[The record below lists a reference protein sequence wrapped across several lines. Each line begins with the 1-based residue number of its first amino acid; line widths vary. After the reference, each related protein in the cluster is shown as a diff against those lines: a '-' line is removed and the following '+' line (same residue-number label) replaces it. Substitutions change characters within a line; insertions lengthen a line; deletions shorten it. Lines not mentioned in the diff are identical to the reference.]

1 MTRCCTLSSWHQV
14 SDNFCF
20 CDECFMT
27 RTQQLRSGLPCGW
40 GLFRDCPS
48 GCQVHRTSRNLGKRG
63 PRKVRQLRSHIPL
76 FCVLP
81 HGFSSKGE
89 TARRSQGEME
99 KMTKLIDILYTHLSL
114 RVVQKIA
121 LPHYH
126 YLVRCKLSVD
136 DSFFPGNYLIKCF
149 ANNSIPALSNP

>member
-48 GCQVHRTSRNLGKRG
+48 GCQMHLTARNLGKRG

-81 HGFSSKGE
+81 HGFCSKGE

-99 KMTKLIDILYTHLSL
+99 KMTKLIDILYTRLSL
-114 RVVQKIA
+114 RVVQRIA
-121 LPHYH
+121 LKSDANSPWMI
-126 YLVRCKLSVD
+126 VFFQITTSSSVLRITV
-136 DSFFPGNYLIKCF
+136 SL
-149 ANNSIPALSNP
+149 L